1 MRDND
6 DNDAARDED
15 EEIGLPGG
23 DLDEDYR
30 PNWPLHAALL
40 LVTLGT
46 TLFTGLV
53 QSGVSYPM
61 TGWLYMKM
69 LVTDPEAWEMA
80 LYYAVPVLTI
90 LTAHELGH
98 YLPARRYGV
107 KVTPPYFLPGFP
119 PFGTFGAFIRMQIET
134 MSASK
139 LFRIG
144 AGGPYA
150 GFVVALPMLVAGL
163 LMSEIKPVPEALE
176 GAHLGDSLLMWAL
189 TEWLFPEIPAGHDVF
204 LHPMAFAGWVGMFV
218 TAFNLVPLGQLD
230 GGHVAYTLFGE
241 RFNAVVMFLLVGMIG
256 LGVAVFP
263 GWLVLVAFVLLMG
276 PQHPPVLGED
286 ERLEGLERW
295 LGYGALLMFVI
306 TFIPRPF
313 EVPTLLDMFMD

>member
-1 MRDND
+1 
-6 DNDAARDED
+6 
-15 EEIGLPGG
+15 
-23 DLDEDYR
+23 
-30 PNWPLHAALL
+30 LL
-40 LVTLGT
+40 
-46 TLFTGLV
+46 
-53 QSGVSYPM
+53 QSGISYPM
-61 TGWLYMKM
+61 TGWLY
-69 LVTDPEAWEMA
+69 LQTLATDPEAWLMA
-80 LYYAVPVLTI
+80 LAYAGPVLAI
-90 LTAHELGH
+90 LMAHEMGH

-107 KVTPPYFLPGFP
+107 TVTPPYFLPGLP

-150 GFVVALPMLVAGL
+150 GFVVALPTLVIGLMLSDV
-163 LMSEIKPVPEALE
+163 KPLPEGLE
-176 GAHLGDSLLMWAL
+176 GAHLGDSLLMWGLTAL
-189 TEWLFPEIPAGHDVF
+189 LFPDIPEGHDLF

-241 RFNAVVMFLLVGMIG
+241 RFNAVVLGLLVVMIG

-276 PQHPPVLGED
+276 PEHPPVLDEED
-286 ERLEGLERW
+286 RLEGLERW
-295 LGYGALLMFVI
+295 FGYGALVMFVL
-306 TFIPRPF
+306 TFIPQPF
-313 EVPTLLDMFMD
+313 EVPTILDMFMD